1 MYSLTPTQLSP
12 TRTQTTHQLQ
22 CLHHEAAA
30 VQHCQQGCVVA
41 KSLCD
46 VAQGDAG
53 LVHDLSILQC
63 RKWTRVMVAGKEGW
77 SAGLVVI

>member
-1 MYSLTPTQLSP
+1 
-12 TRTQTTHQLQ
+12 
-22 CLHHEAAA
+22 
-30 VQHCQQGCVVA
+30 
-41 KSLCD
+41 